1 MRRIVPCLLCM
12 FLILTGCSGNP
23 LPEGMEEGTLLSAGW
38 DVVDQMI
45 RGNYE
50 TVAGQFRADV
60 EVTAEDLQDLL
71 ESAADGAGDYVQ
83 HEDGMVTGQESG
95 GERYGVAVLLCQ
107 YREAKVLFRVAFDTD
122 MELIGME
129 IRQQ

>member
-12 FLILTGCSGNP
+12 LLILTGCSGNP

-60 EVTAEDLQDLL
+60 EVAAEDLQDLL

-95 GERYGVAVLLCQ
+95 GEAYGVAVLCAAYSGGDIL
-107 YREAKVLFRVAFDTD
+107 YRVAFDPD
-122 MELIGME
+122 MALIGLSVSE
-129 IRQQ
+129 T